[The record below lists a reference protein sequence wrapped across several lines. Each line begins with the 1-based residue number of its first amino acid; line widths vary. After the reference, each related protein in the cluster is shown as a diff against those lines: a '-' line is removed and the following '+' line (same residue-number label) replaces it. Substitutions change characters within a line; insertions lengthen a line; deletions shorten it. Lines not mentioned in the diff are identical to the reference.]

1 MKNDAGRV
9 AGGKAGMAEAVVRTQ
24 HDIVRPDSMNKW
36 EKSDCRCRPGAK
48 NSKCTI
54 CHKPFAMDMGGWA
67 KTTIMVR
74 EHSVSSFRGDDVV
87 EFAHPLCIANPSVLR
102 SPLGGDKEQPVVG
115 SLN

>member
-1 MKNDAGRV
+1 
-9 AGGKAGMAEAVVRTQ
+9 
-24 HDIVRPDSMNKW
+24 MNKW

-87 EFAHPLCIANPSVLR
+87 EFAHPLCIANPELR
-102 SPLGGDKEQPVVG
+102 GGARKSDVAKQG
-115 SLN
+115 GQDHA

>member
-1 MKNDAGRV
+1 
-9 AGGKAGMAEAVVRTQ
+9 
-24 HDIVRPDSMNKW
+24 MNKW

-87 EFAHPLCIANPSVLR
+87 EFAHPLCIANPTGPTRRDDVAKL
-102 SPLGGDKEQPVVG
+102 EE
-115 SLN
+115 